1 MYQPN
6 SVKTLLKLR
15 QPLFNSSD
23 EEPTEPAKS
32 TQEEEVKAPKRMQPE
47 VVVSRPSS
55 SGQLVRQRFS

>member
-23 EEPTEPAKS
+23 EEESEPAKP
-32 TQEEEVKAPKRMQPE
+32 TEEEVKVEAPR
-47 VVVSRPSS
+47 RA
-55 SGQLVRQRFS
+55 

>member
-23 EEPTEPAKS
+23 EEEGEAAKPL
-32 TQEEEVKAPKRMQPE
+32 EEEVKAEVPRRPQPE
-47 VVVSRPSS
+47 VVSRPSS